1 MMAPKRRV
9 RDVAA
14 NGALNVGTVGEAA
27 RNQREIHFL
36 EPATH
41 ILKASEG
48 DMRTERWLKICV
60 LGAGMTGLL
69 GGRCAATGSC
79 NGGGADCGGGSLVP
93 GALADAPGSAA
104 AAKTPELTL
113 PTVKA
118 LLARNDE
125 AMGGEAVL
133 RQTNTRRMKGLY
145 QTEDGSSF
153 FSIEI
158 FQKTPNKSLY
168 KITLPNGVVVRDVCN
183 GEAAW
188 VEDAGGGYHQYVGAA
203 LASRIRAAE
212 FADRG
217 KTFLMAATGK
227 VTGQERIGRHNAYVV
242 EYTPEKGVTS
252 RLYFDLDS
260 GYILRT
266 EDIYTSK
273 DGPYS
278 LKLDMDDFRD
288 VAGQKVPYRMR
299 REQKGMVLNI
309 RLTQV
314 SVNEAI
320 DDSIFLKPESAPK

>member
-1 MMAPKRRV
+1 VPAPKQRLG
-9 RDVAA
+9 DVAA
-14 NGALNVGTVGEAA
+14 KGGLNVGTVGDAA
-27 RNQREIHFL
+27 RHQREIHFPEL
-36 EPATH
+36 ATH

-60 LGAGMTGLL
+60 LGAGMAGLL
-69 GGRCAATGSC
+69 EGRGAAQEAVTQ
-79 NGGGADCGGGSLVP
+79 AARTAV
-93 GALADAPGSAA
+93 ADAPGGAA
-104 AAKTPELTL
+104 AAKTPELTV

-125 AMGGEAVL
+125 AMGGAAVL
-133 RQTNTRRMKGLY
+133 RQTRTRRMKGLY

-168 KITLPNGVVVRDVCN
+168 KITLPNGVVVRDVCD

-188 VEDAGGGYHQYVGAA
+188 VEDAGGGYHQYGGAG

-217 KTFLMAATGK
+217 KAFLLVATGR
-227 VTGQERIGRHNAYVV
+227 VTGQEKIGRHDTYVV
-242 EYTPEKGVTS
+242 EYTPEKSLVS
-252 RLYFDLDS
+252 RVYFDVDS

-266 EDIYTSK
+266 EDTYTSK

-278 LKLDMDDFRD
+278 LKLDLDDFRD

-299 REQKGMVLNI
+299 REQKGVVLNI

>member
-1 MMAPKRRV
+1 MQT
-9 RDVAA
+9 
-14 NGALNVGTVGEAA
+14 G
-27 RNQREIHFL
+27 
-36 EPATH
+36 
-41 ILKASEG
+41 
-48 DMRTERWLKICV
+48 RWLKICV
-60 LGAGMTGLL
+60 LGAGMAGLL
-69 GGRCAATGSC
+69 GGRCAAQESVMQAARAAVATGS
-79 NGGGADCGGGSLVP
+79 SPV
-93 GALADAPGSAA
+93 ALADVPGSAA
-104 AAKTPELTL
+104 AAKTPELTV

-145 QTEDGSSF
+145 QVEDGSSF

-168 KITLPNGVVVRDVCN
+168 KITLPNGVVVRDVCD

-227 VTGQERIGRHNAYVV
+227 VTGQEKIGRHNAYVV

-252 RLYFDLDS
+252 RLYFDVDS
-260 GYILRT
+260 GYIVRT
-266 EDIYTSK
+266 EDTYTSK

-278 LKLDMDDFRD
+278 LKLDLDDFRD
-288 VAGQKVPYRMR
+288 VAGQKVPYRMK
-299 REQKGMVLNI
+299 REEKGVVLNI

>member
-1 MMAPKRRV
+1 MAPKQRV
-9 RDVAA
+9 GDVAA

-27 RNQREIHFL
+27 RNQRETHFL
-36 EPATH
+36 KLATH
-41 ILKASEG
+41 ILKTSEG

-60 LGAGMTGLL
+60 LGAGMAGLL
-69 GGRCAATGSC
+69 GGRCAAQEAVTKAARTAVAPAS
-79 NGGGADCGGGSLVP
+79 SP
-93 GALADAPGSAA
+93 SALTDAPASAA
-104 AAKTPELTL
+104 AAKTPELTV

-203 LASRIRAAE
+203 LASRIRAAG

-227 VTGQERIGRHNAYVV
+227 VTGQERIGRHNVYVV
-242 EYTPEKGVTS
+242 EYTPEKDVTS
-252 RLYFDLDS
+252 RLYFDQDS

-288 VAGQKVPYRMR
+288 VAGQKVPYRMK
-299 REQKGMVLNI
+299 REEKGVVLNI

>member
-1 MMAPKRRV
+1 
-9 RDVAA
+9 VA
-14 NGALNVGTVGEAA
+14 
-27 RNQREIHFL
+27 RSQREIHFL

-41 ILKASEG
+41 ILKAGEG
-48 DMRTERWLKICV
+48 DMRTERWLKICA
-60 LGAGMTGLL
+60 LGAGMAGLL
-69 GGRCAATGSC
+69 GGRCAAQEAVTQ
-79 NGGGADCGGGSLVP
+79 AARTAV
-93 GALADAPGSAA
+93 ADAPGGVA
-104 AAKTPELTL
+104 AAKTPELTV

-118 LLARNDE
+118 LLARNDA
-125 AMGGEAVL
+125 AMGGAAVL
-133 RQTNTRRMKGLY
+133 RQTSTRRMKGLY

-168 KITLPNGVVVRDVCN
+168 KITLPNGVVVRDVCD

-217 KTFLMAATGK
+217 KAFLLVATGK
-227 VTGQERIGRHNAYVV
+227 VTGQEKIGRHDTYVV
-242 EYTPEKGVTS
+242 EYTPEKGVVS
-252 RLYFDLDS
+252 RVYFDVDS

-266 EDIYTSK
+266 EDIYASK

-278 LKLDMDDFRD
+278 LKLDLDDFRD

-299 REQKGMVLNI
+299 REQKGVTLNI

-314 SVNEAI
+314 SVDEAI